1 VFDELLFDDRDFAL
15 ADQNETRKIWAE
27 KYLEMEPNTAEA
39 EHFALYRS
47 CISALTVKLTKEASA
62 PFVVPGPLDPTVESS
77 NTLRPYAR
85 ALDRG
90 ETFDFCAMMDRLREV
105 GLTLKS
111 GPFVTTVP
119 AVEKRNG
126 RCVLHFLSMSPLPS
140 GTQSSKMFLPWF
152 AAGLFDQLFRGLQ
165 DPVGTLALHAPGGD
179 LRSGKSDSKR
189 KVRPGPRLTRDA
201 EKVISSLE

>member
-90 ETFDFCAMMDRLREV
+90 ETLV

-152 AAGLFDQLFRGLQ
+152 AAGLFDQLFSGLQ